1 MDKKILVNCDN
12 RATRVAILEAGKLV
26 ELYIERPLEQR
37 IVGNLYKGIVANV
50 LPGMQAAF
58 VDIGLEKNAFLYVDD
73 VYTDNDEKLPPSRS
87 AIDKL
92 LKVREE
98 VIVQVVKE
106 PSGTKGA
113 RITGQITLPGRY
125 LVLVPGADYIGV
137 SRRIESTVE
146 KERLRRIAGKMCP
159 PEMGLIVRTV
169 AEGAD
174 EEALSQDLQFLM
186 QLWHLVLNRFQ
197 QKTAPAILYQDLA
210 LTCRI
215 ARDLFVEDFNSFL
228 VDNEHEYE
236 KVCEILDC
244 FSPQPQL
251 KRKVSYYRDDE
262 PIFERYGVE
271 KELEKALQGQVWLKS
286 GGYLVFDEAEA
297 LTVVDV
303 NTGRYIGRRNLADTI
318 LKTNLEAAEEIARQ
332 IRLRDIGGI
341 IIIDFIDMTIEDH
354 RQKVLSKLNESI
366 KQDRTKTYVLGLT
379 SLGLVEMTRK
389 KVRQDLAEVLLQHC
403 PYCNGSGRV
412 LTALAASTRIERELK
427 KTLQKAP
434 REAVLVEMHHE
445 VASIIIGTGGGNLK
459 KMEEELGKHIFIRGS
474 EDTHIEQ
481 YRIIAAG
488 ALSKIEKLAL
498 PVSMGEVMELFI
510 EGPHSSFPENGIA
523 RLHGYVVNVAGA
535 GEKAGQV
542 VRAEITEVCRTFA
555 RAIPIAAEKKRKR
568 RSWSGLGRRSK
579 KTAQGGVAKRQ

>member
-1 MDKKILVNCDN
+1 MDKKILVNSDN
-12 RATRVAILEAGKLV
+12 RATRVAILENNKLV

-37 IVGNLYKGIVANV
+37 IVGNLYKGSVANV

-73 VYTDNDEKLPPSRS
+73 VYTDDDDKPHPPRTN
-87 AIDKL
+87 IDKL
-92 LKVREE
+92 LKVGEE
-98 VIVQVVKE
+98 IIVQVIKE
-106 PSGTKGA
+106 PFGSKGA
-113 RITGQITLPGRY
+113 RATGQVTIPGRY
-125 LVLVPGADYIGV
+125 LVLVPGADYVGI
-137 SRRIESTVE
+137 SRRIDSQVE
-146 KERLRRIAGKMCP
+146 KERLRRIAGKLRP

-169 AEGAD
+169 AEGAK
-174 EEALSQDLQFLM
+174 ERALAQDLQFLM
-186 QLWHLVLNRFQ
+186 QLWHLVLARFQ
-197 QKTAPAILYQDLA
+197 QKTAPALLYQDLA

-244 FSPQPQL
+244 FSPQPQPKL
-251 KRKVSYYRDDE
+251 KRKVKHYREDE

-271 KELEKALQGQVWLKS
+271 KELERALQRQVWLKS

-303 NTGRYIGRRNLADTI
+303 NTGRYIGKRNLAQTI

-341 IIIDFIDMTIEDH
+341 IIIDFIDMAVEQH
-354 RQKVLSKLNESI
+354 RRKVLAKLNESI
-366 KQDRTKTYVLGLT
+366 KHDRTKTYVLGLT

-389 KVRQDLAEVLLQHC
+389 KVRQDLAEVLQQHC
-403 PYCNGSGRV
+403 PYCGGSGRV
-412 LTALAASTRIERELK
+412 FTALAASTRIERDLK
-427 KTLQKAP
+427 KTLQKTP

-459 KMEEELGKHIFIRGS
+459 KLESELGKHIFIRGS
-474 EDTHIEQ
+474 EDMHIEHH
-481 YRIIAAG
+481 RIIAAG
-488 ALSKIEKLAL
+488 SLKDIEKLAL
-498 PVSMGEVMELFI
+498 PVSQGEIMELFI
-510 EGPHSSFPENGIA
+510 EERHSSSPENGIA
-523 RLHGYVVNVAGA
+523 RLHGYVINVTGA
-535 GEKAGQV
+535 GEMAGQV

-555 RAIPIAAEKKRKR
+555 RAAPIAAARKKRR
-568 RSWSGLGRRSK
+568 RSWARM
-579 KTAQGGVAKRQ
+579 AKRK

>member
-12 RATRVAILEAGKLV
+12 RATRVAILENGKLV

-37 IVGNLYKGIVANV
+37 IVGNLYKGAVANV

-73 VYTDNDEKLPPSRS
+73 VYTDDDDRPHPARTN
-87 AIDKL
+87 IDKL
-92 LKVREE
+92 LKVGEE
-98 VIVQVVKE
+98 IIVQVVKE
-106 PSGTKGA
+106 PFGSKGA
-113 RITGQITLPGRY
+113 RATGQVTIPGRY
-125 LVLVPGADYIGV
+125 LVLVPGADYVGI
-137 SRRIESTVE
+137 SRRIESQVE
-146 KERLRRIAGKMCP
+146 KERLRRIAGKLRP

-169 AEGAD
+169 AEGAK
-174 EEALSQDLQFLM
+174 EKALAQDLQFLT
-186 QLWHLVLNRFQ
+186 QLWRLVLARFQ
-197 QKTAPAILYQDLA
+197 QKTAPALLYQDLA

-228 VDNEHEYE
+228 VDNEQEYE

-244 FSPQPQL
+244 FSPQPQPRL
-251 KRKVSYYRDDE
+251 KRKVSLYRDDE

-271 KELEKALQGQVWLKS
+271 KELEKALQRQVWLKS

-303 NTGRYIGRRNLADTI
+303 NTGRYIGKRNLAQTI

-341 IIIDFIDMTIEDH
+341 IIIDFIDMSVEEH
-354 RQKVLSKLNESI
+354 RRKVLGKLNELI
-366 KQDRTKTYVLGLT
+366 KHDRTKTYVLGLT

-389 KVRQDLAEVLLQHC
+389 KVRQDLAEVLQQHC

-412 LTALAASTRIERELK
+412 FTALAASTRIERELK
-427 KTLQKAP
+427 KTLQKTP

-459 KMEEELGKHIFIRGS
+459 KVEGELGKHIFIRGS
-474 EDTHIEQ
+474 EDMHIEH

-488 ALSKIEKLAL
+488 SLKDIEKLAL
-498 PVSMGEVMELFI
+498 PVSPGEIMELFI
-510 EGPHSSFPENGIA
+510 EERHSSSPENGIA
-523 RLHGYVVNVAGA
+523 RLHGYVINVTGA

-555 RAIPIAAEKKRKR
+555 RATPIAAARKKRR
-568 RSWSGLGRRSK
+568 RSWAGL
-579 KTAQGGVAKRQ
+579 AKRK